1 MSADLST
8 IDPGWAW
15 APYVPDRD
23 HPWDRR
29 RAAHL
34 YRRAGFAAQTLEL
47 DEAVRRE
54 PLAVVRDLAGAPPV
68 ESFEREMDLLAAS
81 TLATGK
87 PQNLAAAW
95 LYRMLHTGQQHL
107 EKLVLFWHGHF
118 ATSAEKVNDPR
129 LMLEQRRWRHACGTI
144 RRSGAVSR
152 DRDVAMLLYL
162 DSATNRKS
170 HPNENFARELMEL
183 FCLGVGNYTERDVQ
197 ELARALT
204 GWEVVRGASRFNPLQ
219 HDQRPKTVLGQTGNF
234 DSRAAIEIVC
244 RQPAAPRFLT
254 AKLVRYFICDE
265 PAAPDALIEP
275 LAREFQERDLD
286 VAWLVERILSSQL
299 FFSDLAIGRKVRSP
313 VELGVG
319 SRHALEASSNL
330 YDLTS
335 DLAGLGQAVYFPPSV
350 KGWDGG
356 RTWIN
361 SATLLARANFIGR
374 IVEHRG
380 ERGSRAAT
388 CAASAERRSRS
399 PADTVDW
406 LLESLVATPVPRDVR
421 DQLLAVAGEKNE
433 NRNRQIGRTLQAIG
447 SLPEFQLG

>member
-1 MSADLST
+1 
-8 IDPGWAW
+8 
-15 APYVPDRD
+15 VPDQAS
-23 HPWDRR
+23 PWNRR

-34 YRRAGFAAQTLEL
+34 YRRAGFAAQALEL
-47 DEAVRRE
+47 DAAVRRE
-54 PLAVVRDLAGAPPV
+54 PLAVVRELAGAPPV

-129 LMLEQRRWRHACGTI
+129 LMLEQNALLRRHARGKFDALAQ
-144 RRSGAVSR
+144 AVSC
-152 DRDVAMLLYL
+152 DPAMLLYL

-170 HPNENFARELMEL
+170 RPNENFAREVMEL
-183 FCLGVGNYTERDVQ
+183 FCLGVGKYTEHDVQ

-234 DSRAAIEIVC
+234 DSRAAIAIVC

-265 PAAPDALIEP
+265 PAAPDELIEP

-299 FFSDLAIGRKVRSP
+299 FFSDLALGRKVRSP
-313 VELGVG
+313 VELGIG
-319 SRHALEASSNL
+319 MLRALEASSNL
-330 YDLTS
+330 YDLAAN
-335 DLAGLGQAVYFPPSV
+335 LGGLGQAIYFPPSV

-374 IVEHRG
+374 IIEHKQTRFAG
-380 ERGSRAAT
+380 GDL
-388 CAASAERRSRS
+388 ASLAERLGRHS

-421 DQLLAVAGEKNE
+421 DQLLAVAGQQSE

-447 SLPEFQLG
+447 ALPEFQLG